1 MKILVTGGNG
11 FLGKTLVP
19 ILQKKYG
26 ENNVTVP
33 LSKELNLLNKE
44 KTYDFLNNEKF
55 DTVIHLAA
63 KMSGIGELL
72 KNPQI
77 YLEENLI
84 INFNIVTAAL
94 AAGVKKF
101 VTLGSS
107 CGYNNNTPIPMK
119 EEYFW
124 HLKPENTYGICK
136 LILLEH
142 LMSQKSMEWVYL
154 VPANLY
160 GPHDHFG
167 DINAHI
173 IPATIGKFLA
183 AKENGTGYIDVWGDG
198 SQVRDFMYV
207 DDAAQIICDSVEN
220 TAFCGKA
227 VNISTNKGNTIKEVV
242 EAISKSL
249 NMQDI
254 EIRWDTTKP
263 TGIIKK
269 ILSNDLLRSIYH
281 EHDSFVNINTGID
294 KTIRWYK
301 ESFHM

>member
-1 MKILVTGGNG
+1 MKILVTGGKG

-26 ENNVTVP
+26 RNNVIVP
-33 LSKELNLLNKE
+33 SSIELNLLNKE
-44 KTYDFLNNEKF
+44 KTYDLLNNEKF

-84 INFNIVTAAL
+84 INFNIVTEAL
-94 AAGVKKF
+94 RTGVKKF
-101 VTLGSS
+101 IALGSS

-160 GPHDHFG
+160 GPNDHFG
-167 DINAHI
+167 DTNAHI
-173 IPATIGKFLA
+173 IPATIGKFLS

-207 DDAAQIICDSVEN
+207 DDAAQIISDSIDN
-220 TAFCGKA
+220 KAFCGKA

-242 EAISKSL
+242 EAIGKSL
-249 NMQDI
+249 NLQEI
-254 EIRWDTTKP
+254 EIRWDTAKP
-263 TGIIKK
+263 TGIMKK
-269 ILSNDLLRSIYH
+269 ILSNDLLMSIYH
-281 EHDSFVNINTGID
+281 EHNSFVNINTGID
-294 KTIRWYK
+294 KTIRWYS
-301 ESFHM
+301 ENFHV